1 VWFEE
6 VHVKL
11 SQAIR
16 IAVKAME
23 VKIKTLDVDANL
35 YEQYGASYLSA
46 ASASRERR
54 QLQEAIEVLKRS
66 VASEKDQKD
75 G

>member
-1 VWFEE
+1 MKF
-6 VHVKL
+6 

-23 VKIKTLDVDANL
+23 ARIRTLAVDANL
-35 YEQYGASYLSA
+35 HEQYGAVYLRA

-54 QLQEAIEVLKRS
+54 QLKEAIEVLQNRVSKN
-66 VASEKDQKD
+66 KDHKH